1 MIYVCRTQPYHIF
14 SRSSLQ
20 PHRLPTDLAML
31 VHWPAMP
38 LHSFSL
44 LWLQFTWQFYR
55 AYSSSLCKADPWGI
69 RMFLKKRIEYCVLAL
84 FAKLAVVFILT
95 CICMERT
102 NNSYIPPSSALL
114 EFSVPCYETEATIFL
129 SSKAIIAHVRCNEVQ
144 LDSSCSVFAFSVS
157 KGIPPV
163 QNWLLSS

>member
-1 MIYVCRTQPYHIF
+1 MIYVCRTQLYHIF

-44 LWLQFTWQFYR
+44 SWLQFTWQVYR
-55 AYSSSLCKADPWGI
+55 AYSSSLCKAEPWGI
-69 RMFLKKRIEYCVLAL
+69 RMFLKKRIEHCVLAL

-102 NNSYIPPSSALL
+102 NSSYIPPSSHQMRSGVTCPSWVLCTML
-114 EFSVPCYETEATIFL
+114 WNRGNHIS
-129 SSKAIIAHVRCNEVQ
+129 Q
-144 LDSSCSVFAFSVS
+144 LKGNNSSCQ
-157 KGIPPV
+157 V
-163 QNWLLSS
+163 QWSAAGQHL